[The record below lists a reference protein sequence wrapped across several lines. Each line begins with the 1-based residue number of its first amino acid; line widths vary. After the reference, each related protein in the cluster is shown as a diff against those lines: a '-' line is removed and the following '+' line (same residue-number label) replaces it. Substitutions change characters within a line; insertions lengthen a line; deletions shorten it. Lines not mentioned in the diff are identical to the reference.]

1 MDWIEAFEIFSL
13 VTGVIYLVL
22 EVLQKNFMWVVGI
35 LTAAAAVVA
44 FAAQHL
50 YASMSLNVYYV
61 VVSVIGLA
69 QWKRDEEKVQE
80 GIHLRK
86 ISGRG
91 LLLSAC
97 VFAAGTVL
105 LYFILS
111 ALGDPA
117 SWLDAG
123 VTVLSAVA
131 TWWLAKSIPQQW
143 ILWIVADF
151 ASAYLCFSQGMN
163 WMTVLYV
170 FYALSAIY
178 GYYHWKKQGSYV

>member
-1 MDWIEAFEIFSL
+1 MIMLMTSVLDDLI
-13 VTGVIYLVL
+13 VYVI
-22 EVLQKNFMWVVGI
+22 K
-35 LTAAAAVVA
+35 
-44 FAAQHL
+44 
-50 YASMSLNVYYV
+50 
-61 VVSVIGLA
+61 
-69 QWKRDEEKVQE
+69 
-80 GIHLRK
+80 
-86 ISGRG
+86 
-91 LLLSAC
+91 
-97 VFAAGTVL
+97 AAGCCAL
-105 LYFILS
+105 LKKCGRRPWLGLIPAVCDYEIAVAVEKEEEGRIYFILS

-151 ASAYLCFSQGMN
+151 SSAYLCFSQGMN

-178 GYYHWKKQGSYV
+178 GYYHWKKQGRYV